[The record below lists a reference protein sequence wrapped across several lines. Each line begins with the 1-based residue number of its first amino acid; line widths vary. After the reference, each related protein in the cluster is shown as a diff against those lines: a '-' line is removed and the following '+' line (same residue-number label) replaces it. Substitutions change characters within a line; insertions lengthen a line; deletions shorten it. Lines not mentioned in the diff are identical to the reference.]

1 MRDAIESPCVKVCAV
16 DGRLGQCIGCGRT
29 LSEIAGWGHRS
40 YEERREIMD
49 QLPDRMAAL
58 RQLQTGGAK

>member
-29 LSEIAGWGHRS
+29 LSEIAGWAQRS
-40 YEERREIMD
+40 DEERREIMD
-49 QLPDRMAAL
+49 QLPERMAAL
-58 RQLQTGGAK
+58 QQLQAGGAK